1 MRRQVLSA
9 SPGAILLLVLAAPA
23 EAQAPPTAPPT
34 EMGDAWQGF
43 HAGVNL
49 GGGLG
54 GSTAANKSGFMSNNK
69 LETSGTVG
77 GVQGGY
83 TWRVAPSWTLGI
95 EGDFDRSSL
104 TGR

>member
-1 MRRQVLSA
+1 MRRQLLSA
-9 SPGAILLLVLAAPA
+9 SAGAILLTLAAPA
-23 EAQAPPTAPPT
+23 EAQAPPTAPPI

-54 GSTAANKSGFMSNNK
+54 GTTAANNSGFMSNNK
-69 LETSGTVG
+69 LQSSGAVG

-95 EGDFDRSSL
+95 ESDFDRSSL

>member
-1 MRRQVLSA
+1 MRRQILSA
-9 SPGAILLLVLAAPA
+9 SPGAILLLALAAPA
-23 EAQAPPTAPPT
+23 EAQAPPTAPPI

-54 GSTAANKSGFMSNNK
+54 GAAANNTSFMSNNK
-69 LETSGTVG
+69 LESSGAVG